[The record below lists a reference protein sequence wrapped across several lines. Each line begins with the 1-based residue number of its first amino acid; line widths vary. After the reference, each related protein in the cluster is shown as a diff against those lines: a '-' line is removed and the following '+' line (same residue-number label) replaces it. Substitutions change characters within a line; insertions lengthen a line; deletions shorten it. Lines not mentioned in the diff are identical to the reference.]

1 MTNPIVV
8 IVGLLVGV
16 LGAALIAWPT
26 LVIGDKEI
34 TRQKRSSPWW
44 VEAQYFK
51 KERKFA
57 RLEVTIVVGGA
68 FLQTV
73 GALAL

>member
-16 LGAALIAWPT
+16 LGAALIAGPT
-26 LVIGDKEI
+26 LVISDKEI
-34 TRQKRSSPWW
+34 SRQKMSSPWW
-44 VEAQYFK
+44 EEAQYFK
-51 KERKFA
+51 KERRFG
-57 RLEVTIVVGGA
+57 RLGVTIMVGGA
-68 FLQTV
+68 FMQTV